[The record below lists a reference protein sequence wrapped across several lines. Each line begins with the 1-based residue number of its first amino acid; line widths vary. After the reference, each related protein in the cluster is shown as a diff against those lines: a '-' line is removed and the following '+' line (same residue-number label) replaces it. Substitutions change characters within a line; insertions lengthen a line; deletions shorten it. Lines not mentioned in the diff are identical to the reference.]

1 MGLSRSMRRE
11 DAQARW
17 RIGENVPWSVSWTG
31 ESAFDLA
38 PSRDFPG
45 LIDLVQE
52 QKPGVGAPVFGFVH
66 VTRQRLGMVGH
77 LCHVCGRPTPARDR
91 YLFPV
96 ESGGFVTLADGE
108 VRYGGNVPPVHLDC
122 ARKARR
128 LCPHLGGSRAA
139 PVAFPGDE
147 GRLVQRTDV
156 VPGME
161 ALARTLPAGLEIV
174 FSCYRL
180 FGAHFT
186 RHVERLRREHQETA
200 GSTDVLRQAP

>member
-1 MGLSRSMRRE
+1 MAMVEEGERT
-11 DAQARW
+11 W

-31 ESAFDLA
+31 ESSFTLH

-45 LIDLVQE
+45 LTDLVQ
-52 QKPGVGAPVFGFVH
+52 QHNPGVGSPAFAMVH

-77 LCHVCGRPTPARDR
+77 LCHVCGEPTPRRDR

-96 ESGGFVTLADGE
+96 QSGGFVTMADGSI
-108 VRYGGNVPPVHLDC
+108 RYGGNVPPVHLGC
-122 ARKARR
+122 AKRARR
-128 LCPHLGGSRAA
+128 LCPHLSRAFA
-139 PVAFPGDE
+139 EPVAFPEDE

-161 ALARTLPAGLEIV
+161 ALARTLPAGLDVV

-180 FGAHFT
+180 FGPRFT
-186 RHVERLRREHQETA
+186 RRVERLRSQHGQAIRS
-200 GSTDVLRQAP
+200 GS